1 MRKCHRCGTALD
13 DKVEVFRASTC
24 ASCGAD
30 LRCCLNCRFYS
41 PGAHWDCHETV
52 DEQVIDKARANFCS
66 WFRFRVSGGQDAG
79 PRGNGPGKSHEAFD
93 KLFGG

>member
-1 MRKCHRCGTALD
+1 MRKCYRCGTGLD
-13 DKVEVFRASTC
+13 DKVEVFRASMC

-30 LRCCLNCRFYS
+30 LKCCLNCRFYS

-52 DEQVIDKARANFCS
+52 DEQVVDKARANFCS
-66 WFRFRVSGGQDAG
+66 WFRFKDTTGQQGSVRRNA
-79 PRGNGPGKSHEAFD
+79 PGKAHDAFD